1 MNEAQQRAFSLA
13 VSGHNLYIGGQAGTV
28 KTWLLQRIYTT
39 LSQIK
44 NVHVTCTTGIACSN
58 FAALCKAQ
66 TVHSWS
72 GIDDGR

>member
-13 VSGHNLYIGGQAGTV
+13 VSGHNLYIRGQAGTG
-28 KTWLLQRIYTT
+28 KTWLLQRIHTT
-39 LSQIK
+39 LSQTK

-58 FAALCKAQ
+58 FGAACKSQ

-72 GIDDGR
+72 GTDDGR